1 MSRTYRRAG
10 FTLIEVIISTFLMTA
25 LLGAVVMVYNFG
37 FDISYSQWKRT
48 GIKGETGR
56 TLAALSA
63 ELRRATSIVTGQALQ
78 RSIRSTVDYD
88 GNGAEETIEYR
99 WDNTAG
105 SPLNRTFTSTV
116 PVVNSTAAVVNYV
129 DSMAFSYYDSND
141 NLLTFPVTASQV
153 RAVAVTITVT
163 DGDETFTLRSKV
175 KLRNI

>member
-1 MSRTYRRAG
+1 MSRTYKRAG
-10 FTLIEVIISTFLMTA
+10 FTLIEVIISTFLVAA

-37 FDISYSQWKRT
+37 FDISYSQWKRA

-63 ELRRATSIVTGQALQ
+63 ELRRATSVVTGQALV
-78 RSIRSTVDYD
+78 RSIRFTADYD
-88 GNGAEETIEYR
+88 GNGAEETIGYE

-116 PVVNSTAAVVNYV
+116 PAVNSTVVAVDQV
-129 DSMAFSYYDSND
+129 DSMAFSYYGSSD